1 MQYIHCSL
9 ICVNNVSFNVYFKL
23 DFIHEVEIKA
33 VAVRVNSQLGICGQ
47 PMLLYIQ
54 DPDKD
59 MTYLHIDPK
68 RFQDQQEV
76 LNTNVLHWR
85 MNLGPWIVLPNEA
98 WFSTFRL
105 MVTMFHSVV
114 CWCSTPCSHELIP
127 VTVMV
132 STSLFFLMLM
142 NWFAGLLTEKCV
154 CVRESTLHCEVP
166 MLIHVSLCPQ
176 NVYEC
181 SINTSHR
188 RISTVVN
195 LGPPIV
201 RGGIGRWGQRWLLPP
216 LIIAV
221 LDFAKIKMTTRLFSV
236 LVIPAARLPWW
247 VQETVYIPFLFTH
260 FNLSDVFI

>member
-23 DFIHEVEIKA
+23 DFIHKVEIKA
-33 VAVRVNSQLGICGQ
+33 VAVRVNSQLSICGQ

-76 LNTNVLHWR
+76 LNTNVLHRR

-98 WFSTFRL
+98 CFFCL

-114 CWCSTPCSHELIP
+114 GWCFTPCSHELIP
-127 VTVMV
+127 VTVTV

-154 CVRESTLHCEVP
+154 RVRESTLHCGVP
-166 MLIHVSLCPQ
+166 MLIHVSLCSQ

-181 SINTSHR
+181 SSNTSNR

-195 LGPPIV
+195 LA
-201 RGGIGRWGQRWLLPP
+201 PP
-216 LIIAV
+216 L
-221 LDFAKIKMTTRLFSV
+221 
-236 LVIPAARLPWW
+236 
-247 VQETVYIPFLFTH
+247 
-260 FNLSDVFI
+260 